1 MLGRRTVNKNKINFG
16 LDIALVALFTLTTI
30 SLFGEGGRNELA
42 STAAQ
47 PVNLLHCL
55 SGMLMVVCS
64 VVHLLLHWDWIRA
77 VILRRSTNLPN
88 RVRTNRTIDVCLL
101 GFLVVVGLSGLVS
114 WAFPS
119 LREWAA
125 LHRLSGTLML
135 VVIGVHGVYHW
146 KWMVVNAKRYLG
158 LRVSRRAV

>member
-1 MLGRRTVNKNKINFG
+1 MNRNKINFG
-16 LDIALVALFTLTTI
+16 LDMALVALFTLATI

-42 STAAQ
+42 STASLSA
-47 PVNLLHCL
+47 NLLHCL

-64 VVHLLLHWDWIRA
+64 VVHLLLHWDWIKA
-77 VILRRSTNLPN
+77 VILRRPGNLAK
-88 RVRTNRTIDVCLL
+88 RVRANRIIDVCLL
-101 GFLVVVGLSGLVS
+101 GLLVVVGLSGTLS

-135 VVIGVHGVYHW
+135 VVVGVHLAYHW
-146 KWMVVNAKRYLG
+146 KWMVMNTKRYLG
-158 LRVSRRAV
+158 LRASRRAV